1 MKLIKQEINAF
12 TKGAISSLENVVP
25 RRTDI
30 LVIGGGIVGSA
41 VAFFL
46 KNKMQHGLDV
56 TVVERDHCVSVGQ
69 FANWVILHAFL
80 LSADFFQN
88 KLIRKILSR
97 IPLECQTVWIQIRP
111 DTLSGLIWFQTVCK
125 GYQQMTPVGKKLTL
139 FGSKEFSIM
148 IHSMKSG

>member
-12 TKGAISSLENVVP
+12 TKGSICSLENVVP

-69 FANWVILHAFL
+69 FGLTRAVEISCLTCPTRSHFIQDKSKISIY
-80 LSADFFQN
+80 LSLDKYN
-88 KLIRKILSR
+88 
-97 IPLECQTVWIQIRP
+97 V
-111 DTLSGLIWFQTVCK
+111 
-125 GYQQMTPVGKKLTL
+125 
-139 FGSKEFSIM
+139 
-148 IHSMKSG
+148 